1 MPDYTQTKSYKDL
14 VNQSDILRERFN
26 QMIESLPNKE
36 ELQLCFKEYREIQE
50 TILEAADQE
59 INDIEWDRDEEIDE
73 LKDEVESLEIE
84 IQNLKEKY
92 DVFENKSLEDEMKIE
107 LFQAAMK
114 KYTLVQLEERL
125 GNRFQLM

>member
-1 MPDYTQTKSYKDL
+1 MPDYTRTKSYKDL
-14 VNQSDILRERFN
+14 VTQSDILRERFN

-36 ELQLCFKEYREIQE
+36 ELQLCFKEYREVQE

-59 INDIEWDRDEEIDE
+59 INDIEWDKDEEIDE
-73 LKDEVESLEIE
+73 LKDEVESLELE
-84 IQNLKEKY
+84 IQKLKEKN

>member
-1 MPDYTQTKSYKDL
+1 MPDYTRTKSYKDL
-14 VNQSDILRERFN
+14 VTQSDILRERFN

-36 ELQLCFKEYREIQE
+36 ELQLCFKEYREVQE
-50 TILEAADQE
+50 AILEAADQE
-59 INDIEWDRDEEIDE
+59 INDIEWDKDEEIDE
-73 LKDEVESLEIE
+73 LKDEVESLELE
-84 IQNLKEKY
+84 IQKLKEKN